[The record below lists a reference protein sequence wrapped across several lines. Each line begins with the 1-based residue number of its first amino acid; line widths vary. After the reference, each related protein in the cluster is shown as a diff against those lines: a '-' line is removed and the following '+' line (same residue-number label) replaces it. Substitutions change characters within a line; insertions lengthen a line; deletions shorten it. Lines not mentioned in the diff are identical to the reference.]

1 MLKKAAKEQ
10 EADATLGANTTS
22 TTGGDVTINVPAG
35 LNRRSLLNE
44 LESKIGEME
53 KIKDKE
59 QASNDDDQETG
70 SSDAN
75 FEPAEKGSLFIYS
88 QQLMNNLIFIIY

>member
-59 QASNDDDQETG
+59 QASSNDDDHETG

-75 FEPAEKGSLFIYS
+75 FEPAEKGSLSINS
-88 QQLMNNLIFIIY
+88 EQLIERI